1 MDGIDNLK
9 NKGPFEGRNGK
20 MEYLSS
26 YNSVKTGNILMTGIK
41 AGIKEL
47 SPSYFALVMATGIIS
62 IAAFLMGKEW
72 IAFALFGINNIFFI
86 VLWILM
92 ILRLI
97 WFPKE
102 VISDMT
108 DHMKGPGFFTLVA
121 GTCVL
126 GSQYILLFEI
136 FQIALLLLV
145 FGILLWVILTY
156 AIFTTLTIKENKPTL
171 NEGITGAWL
180 TAIVATQS
188 VAILSALIASHVN
201 QPLRIEVNFF
211 ALSMWLWGGMFYIW
225 MISLIFYRY
234 TFFKFSPDDLAPP
247 YWINMGAM
255 AISVLGGSVLIINT
269 PDAPFLQSLLPF
281 LKGFTVFY
289 WATGTW
295 WIPMLV
301 ILAVWRHIYKKYP
314 LKYDPLYWGA
324 VFPQGMYTVCT
335 FRMAEALNMPFLY
348 RISNVF
354 IYIALLAWTVTFIG
368 MIRSYM
374 SGLLKLKYRIKEGNK
389 CRVYEV

>member
-1 MDGIDNLK
+1 MKNL
-9 NKGPFEGRNGK
+9 
-20 MEYLSS
+20 SI
-26 YNSVKTGNILMTGIK
+26 KTGNSILTGIK
-41 AGIKEL
+41 AGIKDL
-47 SPSYFALVMATGIIS
+47 SPGYFALVMATGIIS
-62 IAAFLMGKEW
+62 IAAFLMGMEW

-86 VLWILM
+86 ILWTLT

-108 DHMKGPGFFTLVA
+108 DHMKGPGFFTFVA

-145 FGILLWVILTY
+145 FGILLWIFLTY
-156 AIFTTLTIKENKPTL
+156 VIFTTLTIKENKPTL
-171 NEGITGAWL
+171 DEGITGAWL

-188 VAILSALIASHVN
+188 VAILSALIASHIN
-201 QPLRIEVNFF
+201 QPFRIEVNFF

-234 TFFKFSPDDLAPP
+234 TFFKFLPDDLAPP

-255 AISVLGGSVLIINT
+255 AISVLAGSVLIINA

-295 WIPMLV
+295 WIPMLI
-301 ILAVWRHIYKKYP
+301 ILAFWRHVYKKYP

-335 FRMAEALNMPFLY
+335 FRMAEALNIPFLHK
-348 RISNVF
+348 ISNVF
-354 IYIALLAWTVTFIG
+354 IYIALFAWISAFIG
-368 MIRSYM
+368 MMRSFL
-374 SGLLKLKYRIKEGNK
+374 SELHKLKNRIKQENVHRAYGI
-389 CRVYEV
+389 

>member
-1 MDGIDNLK
+1 
-9 NKGPFEGRNGK
+9 
-20 MEYLSS
+20 MENLSS
-26 YNSVKTGNILMTGIK
+26 YSFVKTGNSILTGIK
-41 AGIKEL
+41 AGIKDL
-47 SPSYFALVMATGIIS
+47 SPGYFALVMATGIIS
-62 IAAFLMGKEW
+62 IAAFLMGMEW

-86 VLWILM
+86 VLWTLT

-136 FQIALLLLV
+136 FHIALLLLV
-145 FGILLWVILTY
+145 FGILLWIFLTY
-156 AIFTTLTIKENKPTL
+156 VIFTTLTIKENKPTL

-188 VAILSALIASHVN
+188 VAILSALIASHIN
-201 QPLRIEVNFF
+201 QPFRIEVNFF

-234 TFFKFSPDDLAPP
+234 TFFKFLPDDLAPP

-255 AISVLGGSVLIINT
+255 AISVLAGSVLIINS

-295 WIPMLV
+295 WIPMLI
-301 ILAVWRHIYKKYP
+301 ILAFWRHVYKKYP

-335 FRMAEALNMPFLY
+335 FRMAEALNIPFLHK
-348 RISNVF
+348 ISNVF
-354 IYIALLAWTVTFIG
+354 IYIALFAWISAFIG
-368 MIRSYM
+368 MMRSFL
-374 SGLLKLKYRIKEGNK
+374 SELHKLKNRIKQENVHRAYGI
-389 CRVYEV
+389 

>member
-1 MDGIDNLK
+1 
-9 NKGPFEGRNGK
+9 
-20 MEYLSS
+20 MEHLSS
-26 YNSVKTGNILMTGIK
+26 YSSVKTGDIILTGIK
-41 AGIKEL
+41 AGIKNL

-62 IAAFLMGKEW
+62 IAAFLMGMEW
-72 IAFALFGINNIFFI
+72 IALALFGINNIFFI
-86 VLWILM
+86 VLWILT
-92 ILRLI
+92 ILRLM

-126 GSQYILLFEI
+126 GGQYILLFEI

-145 FGILLWVILTY
+145 FGILLWILLTY

-188 VAILSALIASHVN
+188 VAILSALIASHIK
-201 QPLRIEVNFF
+201 QPYRIEVNFF

-255 AISVLGGSVLIINT
+255 AISVLGGSVLITNA

-295 WIPMLV
+295 WIPMLI
-301 ILAVWRHIYKKYP
+301 ILAVWRHVYKKYP

-335 FRMAEALNMPFLY
+335 FRMAEALNIPFLHW
-348 RISNVF
+348 ISSVF
-354 IYIALLAWTVTFIG
+354 IFIALLAWTTTFIG
-368 MIRSYM
+368 MMRSFL
-374 SGLLKLKYRIKEGNK
+374 SDLLKLKYRIKQENK
-389 CRVYEV
+389 HSAYEI

>member
-1 MDGIDNLK
+1 
-9 NKGPFEGRNGK
+9 
-20 MEYLSS
+20 MENLSS
-26 YNSVKTGNILMTGIK
+26 YSFVKTGNSILTGIK
-41 AGIKEL
+41 AGIKDL
-47 SPSYFALVMATGIIS
+47 SPGYFALVMATGIIS
-62 IAAFLMGKEW
+62 IAAFLMGMEW

-86 VLWILM
+86 VLWTLT

-102 VISDMT
+102 MISDMT

-145 FGILLWVILTY
+145 FGILLWIFLTY
-156 AIFTTLTIKENKPTL
+156 VIFTTLTIKENKPTL

-188 VAILSALIASHVN
+188 VAILSALIASHIN
-201 QPLRIEVNFF
+201 QPFRIEVNFF

-234 TFFKFSPDDLAPP
+234 TFFKFLPDDLAPP

-255 AISVLGGSVLIINT
+255 AISVLAGSVLIINS

-295 WIPMLV
+295 WIPMLI
-301 ILAVWRHIYKKYP
+301 ILAFWRHVYKKYP

-335 FRMAEALNMPFLY
+335 FRMAEALNIPFLHK
-348 RISNVF
+348 ISNVF
-354 IYIALLAWTVTFIG
+354 IYIALFAWISAFIG
-368 MIRSYM
+368 MMRSFL
-374 SGLLKLKYRIKEGNK
+374 SELHKLKNRIKQENVHRAYGI
-389 CRVYEV
+389 

>member
-1 MDGIDNLK
+1 
-9 NKGPFEGRNGK
+9 

-26 YNSVKTGNILMTGIK
+26 YSSVKTGNIIRTGIK
-41 AGIKEL
+41 AEIKDL

-62 IAAFLMGKEW
+62 IAAFLMDMEW

-86 VLWILM
+86 VLWTLTA
-92 ILRLI
+92 LRLI

-121 GTCVL
+121 GTCIL
-126 GSQYILLFEI
+126 GGQYILLFEI

-145 FGILLWVILTY
+145 FGILLWIFLTY

-188 VAILSALIASHVN
+188 VAILSALIASHIN
-201 QPLRIEVNFF
+201 QPLRVEVNFF

-255 AISVLGGSVLIINT
+255 AISVLAGSVLIINA

-295 WIPMLV
+295 WIPMLI
-301 ILAVWRHIYKKYP
+301 ILAFWRHVYKKYP

-335 FRMAEALNMPFLY
+335 LRMAEALNIPFLH

-354 IYIALLAWTVTFIG
+354 IYIALFAWTTTFIG
-368 MIRSYM
+368 MMRSFR
-374 SGLLKLKYRIKEGNK
+374 SDLLKLKNRIKQENK
-389 CRVYEV
+389 HHAYGI

>member
-1 MDGIDNLK
+1 
-9 NKGPFEGRNGK
+9 
-20 MEYLSS
+20 MENLSS
-26 YNSVKTGNILMTGIK
+26 YSFVKTRNSILTGIK
-41 AGIKEL
+41 AGIKDL
-47 SPSYFALVMATGIIS
+47 SPGYFALVMATGIIS
-62 IAAFLMGKEW
+62 IAAFLMGMEW

-86 VLWILM
+86 VLWTLT

-136 FQIALLLLV
+136 FQIALLLLI
-145 FGILLWVILTY
+145 FGILLWIFLTY
-156 AIFTTLTIKENKPTL
+156 VIFTTLTIKENKPTL

-188 VAILSALIASHVN
+188 VAILSALIASHIN
-201 QPLRIEVNFF
+201 QPFRIEVNFF

-234 TFFKFSPDDLAPP
+234 TFFKFLPDDLAPP

-255 AISVLGGSVLIINT
+255 AISVLAGSVLIINS

-295 WIPMLV
+295 WIPMLI
-301 ILAVWRHIYKKYP
+301 ILAFWRHVYKKYP

-335 FRMAEALNMPFLY
+335 FRMAEALNIPFLHK
-348 RISNVF
+348 ISNVF
-354 IYIALLAWTVTFIG
+354 IYIALFAWISAFIG
-368 MIRSYM
+368 MMRSFL
-374 SGLLKLKYRIKEGNK
+374 SELHKLKNRIKQENVHRAYGI
-389 CRVYEV
+389 

>member
-1 MDGIDNLK
+1 
-9 NKGPFEGRNGK
+9 

-26 YNSVKTGNILMTGIK
+26 YRSAKTGHIILTGIK
-41 AGIKEL
+41 AGIKNL
-47 SPSYFALVMATGIIS
+47 SPGYFALVMATGIIS
-62 IAAFLMGKEW
+62 IAAFLIDMEW
-72 IAFALFGINNIFFI
+72 IALTLFGINNIFFI
-86 VLWILM
+86 VLWILT
-92 ILRLI
+92 ILRLV
-97 WFPKE
+97 WYPKE

-108 DHMKGPGFFTLVA
+108 DHMKGPGFFTLIA

-126 GSQYILLFEI
+126 GGQYILLFEI

-145 FGILLWVILTY
+145 LGVLLWILLTY

-171 NEGITGAWL
+171 DEGITGAWL

-188 VAILSALIASHVN
+188 VAILSALIASHIN
-201 QPLRIEVNFF
+201 QPLRVEVNFF

-234 TFFKFSPDDLAPP
+234 TFFKFSPNDLAPP

-255 AISVLGGSVLIINT
+255 AISVLGGSVLIINA

-295 WIPMLV
+295 WIPMLI

-335 FRMAEALNMPFLY
+335 FRMAEALNITFLH

-354 IYIALLAWTVTFIG
+354 IYIALFAWTATFIG
-368 MIRSYM
+368 MIRSFL
-374 SGLLKLKYRIKEGNK
+374 SDLLKLNYRIKQESKQSTYGI
-389 CRVYEV
+389 

>member
-1 MDGIDNLK
+1 
-9 NKGPFEGRNGK
+9 
-20 MEYLSS
+20 MENLSS
-26 YNSVKTGNILMTGIK
+26 YSFVKTGNSILTGIK
-41 AGIKEL
+41 AGIKDL
-47 SPSYFALVMATGIIS
+47 SPGYFALVMATGIIS
-62 IAAFLMGKEW
+62 IAAFLMGMEW
-72 IAFALFGINNIFFI
+72 VAFALFGINNIFFI
-86 VLWILM
+86 VLWTLT

-136 FQIALLLLV
+136 FHIALLLLV
-145 FGILLWVILTY
+145 FGILLWIFLTY
-156 AIFTTLTIKENKPTL
+156 VIFTTLTIKENKPTL

-188 VAILSALIASHVN
+188 VAILSALIASHIN
-201 QPLRIEVNFF
+201 QPFRIEVNFF

-234 TFFKFSPDDLAPP
+234 TFFKFLPDDLAPP

-255 AISVLGGSVLIINT
+255 AISVLAGSVLIINS

-295 WIPMLV
+295 WIPMLI
-301 ILAVWRHIYKKYP
+301 ILAFWRHVYKKYP

-335 FRMAEALNMPFLY
+335 FRMAEALNIPFLHK
-348 RISNVF
+348 ISNVF
-354 IYIALLAWTVTFIG
+354 IYIALFAWISAFIG
-368 MIRSYM
+368 MMRSFL
-374 SGLLKLKYRIKEGNK
+374 SELHKLKNRIKQENVHRAYGI
-389 CRVYEV
+389 

>member
-1 MDGIDNLK
+1 
-9 NKGPFEGRNGK
+9 
-20 MEYLSS
+20 MEHHNSLSP
-26 YNSVKTGNILMTGIK
+26 VKPGELIQAEIK
-41 AGIKEL
+41 AGIKNL
-47 SPSYFALVMATGIIS
+47 SPAYFALVMATGIIS
-62 IAAFLMGKEW
+62 IAAYLMEMEL
-72 IAFALFGINNIFFI
+72 IALILFAINNIFFI
-86 VLWILM
+86 ILWILT
-92 ILRLI
+92 ILRLV

-108 DHMKGPGFFTLVA
+108 SHMKGPGFFTLVA

-126 GSQYILLFEI
+126 GSQYILIFEN
-136 FQIALLLLV
+136 FQIASLLLI
-145 FGILLWVILTY
+145 FGISLWFFLTY
-156 AIFTTLTIKENKPTL
+156 AIFTTLTIKQDKPTL
-171 NEGITGAWL
+171 GEGITGAWL

-188 VAILSALIASHVN
+188 VAILSALIASHIK
-201 QPLRIEVNFF
+201 QPYRIEVNFF

-255 AISVLGGSVLIINT
+255 AISTLAGSVLIINA

-281 LKGFTVFY
+281 MKGFTVFY

-335 FRMAEALNMPFLY
+335 FRMAEALNIPFLHQ
-348 RISNVF
+348 ISNIF
-354 IYIALLAWTVTFIG
+354 IYVALFAWAATFIG
-368 MIRSYM
+368 LLRSFL
-374 SGLLKLKYRIKEGNK
+374 SELIKLKYQIKQENK
-389 CRVYEV
+389 RKSYGA

>member
-1 MDGIDNLK
+1 
-9 NKGPFEGRNGK
+9 

-26 YNSVKTGNILMTGIK
+26 YSSSKTGEIILAEIKVGIK
-41 AGIKEL
+41 NL

-62 IAAFLMGKEW
+62 IAAFLMGMKW
-72 IAFALFGINNIFFI
+72 IALALFGINNVFFI
-86 VLWILM
+86 ILWILT

-102 VISDMT
+102 VIRDMT

-126 GSQYILLFEI
+126 GGQYLLLFEI
-136 FQIALLLLV
+136 FQIALLLLI
-145 FGILLWVILTY
+145 FGIFLWIVLTY

-188 VAILSALIASHVN
+188 VAILSALISSHIN

-255 AISVLGGSVLIINT
+255 AISVLGGSVLITNA

-295 WIPMLV
+295 WIPMLI
-301 ILAVWRHIYKKYP
+301 ILAVWRHVYKKYP

-335 FRMAEALNMPFLY
+335 FRMAEALNIPFLHW
-348 RISNVF
+348 IPSGF
-354 IYIALLAWTVTFIG
+354 IYIALLAWTTAFIG
-368 MIRSYM
+368 MTRSFL
-374 SGLLKLKYRIKEGNK
+374 SDLLKLNYRIKQGNK
-389 CRVYEV
+389 LSTYEI